1 MIHTGKGVI
10 SMALLKDISEICG
23 VSISTAS
30 KALRDGYSD
39 ISPQTRE
46 RIKQTAR
53 ELDYHAKGG
62 NKKTIRK
69 KSGMFSVLMVYPDEM
84 FRREYYR
91 QIMLGMILEAEETG
105 YDLLLMPGKNSVS
118 RMSCLGRVVRRS
130 PDGICL
136 LCDEDYLLSGELMKL
151 LSSDYPVMAVESDL
165 HVCST
170 VRSDEKKNARIL
182 MEYLTWSGHTSAAYY
197 GDSSL
202 FSRRAAHYLMEAAI
216 EQNMGEFRVLSG
228 SEKIAESCV
237 IFDTVSHAEQ
247 WIESEGSKYR
257 IPEDLSV
264 AAFKGEK
271 ERPKGLEIAHVTNS
285 PLRLGRE
292 ALREL
297 IRIASG
303 PAGDL
308 KETVYLAGTLVEGS
322 SVRFIPATG

>member
-10 SMALLKDISEICG
+10 RMALLKDISEICG

-39 ISPQTRE
+39 ISPETRE
-46 RIKQTAR
+46 RVLQAAR
-53 ELDYHAKGG
+53 ELDYHVKAKD
-62 NKKTIRK
+62 KKTSRK
-69 KSGMFSVLMVYPDEM
+69 KSGVISVLMAYPDDV

-91 QIMLGMILEAEETG
+91 QIMLGMIFEAEETG

-118 RMSCLGRVVRRS
+118 RMTCLGRIVRRS

-136 LCDEDYLLSGELMKL
+136 LCDEDYLLSAEAIEL

-165 HVCST
+165 HMCST
-170 VRSDEKKNARIL
+170 VRSDEKKNAWIL
-182 MEYLTWSGHTSAAYY
+182 MDYLTWSGHTSASYY

-216 EQNMGEFRVLSG
+216 ELNMGEFRVISG
-228 SEKIAESCV
+228 SEKIIGSCV
-237 IFDTVSHAEQ
+237 IFDTVSRAKQ
-247 WIESEGSKYR
+247 WIESDGAKYR
-257 IPEDLSV
+257 IPEDISV

-271 ERPKGLEIAHVTNS
+271 ETAEGLKIAHVTNS
-285 PLRLGRE
+285 PFKLGRE
-292 ALREL
+292 AVREM

-308 KETVYLAGTLVEGS
+308 KETVYLAGTLEEGN
-322 SVRFIPATG
+322 SVRFITG